1 MTSEG
6 ISRVVAP
13 SCLVIDHG
21 GATRG
26 DAMKRP
32 STLDARMQCKVAGAL
47 VALGI
52 VASSAP
58 ASASNV
64 IVPLDISNQLET
76 WVGEGVNGSGDG
88 QVSATL
94 GTCSPAGGGN
104 STCNITGNFAFGGGG
119 NYDFQVI
126 GPSPFQGTETS
137 PGSNFFNLNFSNT
150 TYQFTLDFNNG
161 LSKTY
166 VDINGPGAPPHQ
178 FSWTDSFV
186 SADATCTGV
195 AFCSGTLVGATP
207 GSTLSGPVTFTL
219 TVPKVPVPAPKV
231 VIKPIGRADQYSYQY
246 NDLTGA
252 GDVFIP
258 IIDPSALVVSSLP
271 SNVTVISDLATIEAD
286 WPGAGNFVP
295 ANEPVFDLPPE
306 LLEVPE
312 NGAFSLDF
320 SFLDTDLPVDGPILA
335 DGTLIT
341 DPPVPGSS
349 AIPEPTTWAMM
360 LIGFGGIGL
369 VGYCRARRRLISSPA

>member
-1 MTSEG
+1 MQRFIASAG
-6 ISRVVAP
+6 FVVA
-13 SCLVIDHG
+13 L
-21 GATRG
+21 T
-26 DAMKRP
+26 
-32 STLDARMQCKVAGAL
+32 
-47 VALGI
+47 
-52 VASSAP
+52 SSAP

-64 IVPLDISNQLET
+64 IVPLDISNQSVF
-76 WVGEGVNGSGDG
+76 WVGEGVNSSGDG
-88 QVSATL
+88 QIGNTFGA
-94 GTCSPAGGGN
+94 CAPAGGGN

-119 NYDFQVI
+119 NYDFKVI
-126 GPSPFQGTETS
+126 GPSPFQGVETTPTS
-137 PGSNFFNLNFSNT
+137 GFYNLNLSNT
-150 TYQFTLDFNNG
+150 TYEFILNFNNG

-166 VDINGPGAPPHQ
+166 MNINGPGAPPHQ
-178 FSWTDSFV
+178 FSSWTDSFV

-195 AFCSGTLVGATP
+195 ASCSGALVGATP

-219 TVPKVPVPAPKV
+219 TVPSVPVPAPKV
-231 VIKPIGRADQYSYQY
+231 AINQVTGPTGAADQYSYQY

-271 SNVTVISDLATIEAD
+271 ANVTIISSLATIAAD

-295 ANEPVFDLPPE
+295 ANEPVFDLPSE

-312 NGAFSLDF
+312 DGAYSLDF

-349 AIPEPTTWAMM
+349 AIPEPSTWAM
-360 LIGFGGIGL
+360 LLVGFGGLGL
-369 VGYCRARRRLISSPA
+369 AGYRASRKGVPPAV

>member
-1 MTSEG
+1 MQRFIASAG
-6 ISRVVAP
+6 FVVA
-13 SCLVIDHG
+13 L
-21 GATRG
+21 T
-26 DAMKRP
+26 
-32 STLDARMQCKVAGAL
+32 
-47 VALGI
+47 
-52 VASSAP
+52 SSAP

-64 IVPLDISNQLET
+64 IVPLDISNQSVF

-119 NYDFQVI
+119 NYDFKVI

-150 TYQFTLDFNNG
+150 TYEFTLDFNNG
-161 LSKTY
+161 LPPKTY

-178 FSWTDSFV
+178 FSNFTYSFF
-186 SADATCTGV
+186 SPDATCTGV
-195 AFCSGTLVGATP
+195 ASCSGTLVGATP

-219 TVPKVPVPAPKV
+219 TVPSVPVPAPKV
-231 VIKPIGRADQYSYQY
+231 AITPVPGAADRYSYQY

-258 IIDPSALVVSSLP
+258 IIDPSALVVDSLP
-271 SNVTVISDLATIEAD
+271 ANVTIISSLATIEAD

-295 ANEPVFDLPPE
+295 ANEPVFDLPSE

-312 NGAFSLDF
+312 DGAYSLDF
-320 SFLDTDLPVDGPILA
+320 SFLDTNLPVDGPILA
-335 DGTLIT
+335 DGTLIS
-341 DPPVPGSS
+341 DPLVPGSS
-349 AIPEPTTWAMM
+349 AIPEPSTWAM
-360 LIGFGGIGL
+360 LLVGFGGLGL
-369 VGYCRARRRLISSPA
+369 AGYRASRKGVPPAV